1 MKSRFAVFMKHFLGS
16 LSSCRDRPWQIA
28 NNVRVQLAY
37 QITDVTWPQTHR
49 VVCLWWATCRSS
61 VEDRKLF
68 VPLVNASFFLCLTQ
82 IEHGMPF
89 SSSYCSQ
96 GYTFF
101 HARRNFLTVLVEFEA
116 VGSWSSGGWLDVELT
131 PSASLSSSSLS
142 WFPGSTAIFFC
153 LKNTLTFFCRF
164 IVKLV
169 KRRHKNKVNK

>member
-16 LSSCRDRPWQIA
+16 LSSYRDRPFQIA

-37 QITDVTWPQTHR
+37 QITDVTRPQTHR

-68 VPLVNASFFLCLTQ
+68 VPLVNVLFFLCLTQ

-101 HARRNFLTVLVEFEA
+101 HARRNFLTVIVEFEA
-116 VGSWSSGGWLDVELT
+116 VGSWSSGGWLDDPFSFTVLIQPILLISRFNCHFLLLKKHT
-131 PSASLSSSSLS
+131 NLFLSFYSE
-142 WFPGSTAIFFC
+142 T
-153 LKNTLTFFCRF
+153 
-164 IVKLV
+164 
-169 KRRHKNKVNK
+169 